1 MKSNATYK
9 CGLSATVTREDG
21 NTLKMIAAIGD
32 IKKISDIK
40 ELIKRGVL
48 AKPEIRILKAPITKE
63 TGFKKYADAYRAQ
76 IVNNTERNFL
86 VAATAQKLVRDGY
99 TVLITVEQIKHGKAL
114 EALIQGSKFV
124 HGKTKK
130 EEREKELEMFER
142 GERKVLVSTLL
153 SEGSDIPTL
162 GAIII
167 ASGGKSQ
174 AAQLQKVGR
183 ALRTTDDKKTAI
195 IVDIVDNVKWLRDH
209 SQGRIMLY
217 EETFN

>member
-1 MKSNATYK
+1 
-9 CGLSATVTREDG
+9 
-21 NTLKMIAAIGD
+21 
-32 IKKISDIK
+32 
-40 ELIKRGVL
+40 VL
-48 AKPEIRILKAPITKE
+48 T
-63 TGFKKYADAYRAQ
+63 
-76 IVNNTERNFL
+76 
-86 VAATAQKLVRDGY
+86 
-99 TVLITVEQIKHGKAL
+99 
-114 EALIQGSKFV
+114 
-124 HGKTKK
+124 
-130 EEREKELEMFER
+130 
-142 GERKVLVSTLL
+142 STLL

-217 EETFN
+217 EETFGN